1 MVRLPSLPGEKK
13 QERHG
18 EIEGEGD
25 CWHTM
30 ETTLLNP
37 FSLWNYDNHPPLL
50 VIIKVAC
57 YLYWG
62 FENIEERSDLW
73 DVEMSWQCVCVYES
87 LYKLTLNGVSTD
99 IQCLLYTLS
108 HNPRRQLLSSLS

>member
-1 MVRLPSLPGEKK
+1 MPGFWGLILKTLIEVILGEKK

-37 FSLWNYDNHPPLL
+37 FSLWNYNNHPPLL

-57 YLYWG
+57 YLYCG
-62 FENIEERSDLW
+62 FEKIEERSDLW
-73 DVEMSWQCVCVYES
+73 DVEMSWQCVCMNNF
-87 LYKLTLNGVSTD
+87 TN
-99 IQCLLYTLS
+99 
-108 HNPRRQLLSSLS
+108 